1 MKTSVK
7 RATIYLDEELHK
19 ALRMKT
25 AVTSKTIS
33 ELVND
38 AVRYSLIEDEADLS
52 AYRER
57 INEPAVSYE
66 QFVKDLKKR
75 GRI

>member
-25 AVTSKTIS
+25 VVTSKTIS

-38 AVRYSLIEDEADLS
+38 AVRYSLAEDDTDLS

-66 QFVKDLKKR
+66 QFVRELKKR

>member
-25 AVTSKTIS
+25 VVTSKTIS
-33 ELVND
+33 ELVNE
-38 AVRYSLIEDEADLS
+38 AVRYSLAEDDTDLS

-66 QFVKDLKKR
+66 QFIRELKKR

>member
-1 MKTSVK
+1 
-7 RATIYLDEELHK
+7 
-19 ALRMKT
+19 MKT

-38 AVRYSLIEDEADLS
+38 AVRYSLAEDERDLS

-66 QFVKDLKKR
+66 QFVKELKER

>member
-1 MKTSVK
+1 MKISVK

-25 AVTSKTIS
+25 VVTSKTIS
-33 ELVND
+33 ELVNE
-38 AVRYSLIEDEADLS
+38 AVRYSLAEDDTDLS

-66 QFVKDLKKR
+66 QFVRELKKR

>member
-38 AVRYSLIEDEADLS
+38 AVRYSLAED
-52 AYRER
+52 
-57 INEPAVSYE
+57 
-66 QFVKDLKKR
+66 
-75 GRI
+75 

>member
-1 MKTSVK
+1 MKTSAK
-7 RATIYLDEELHK
+7 RATIYLDEELHR
-19 ALRMKT
+19 ALRMKAAT
-25 AVTSKTIS
+25 TSKTIS

-38 AVRYSLIEDEADLS
+38 AVRYSMAEDEADLS

>member
-1 MKTSVK
+1 MKTLSK
-7 RATIYLDEELHK
+7 RATIYLDEELHR
-19 ALRMKT
+19 ALRMK
-25 AVTSKTIS
+25 AAATSKTIS

-38 AVRYSLIEDEADLS
+38 AVRYSIAEDEADLS

>member
-1 MKTSVK
+1 MKASAK
-7 RATIYLDEELHK
+7 RATIYLDEELHR
-19 ALRMKT
+19 ALRLKSAT
-25 AVTSKTIS
+25 TSKSIS

-38 AVRYSLIEDEADLS
+38 AVRYSMAEDEADLS

-57 INEPAVSYE
+57 INESAVSYE
-66 QFVKDLKKR
+66 EFVKELKKS

>member
-1 MKTSVK
+1 MKNTAK
-7 RATIYLDEELHK
+7 RATIYLDEELHR
-19 ALRMKT
+19 ALRMKAAT
-25 AVTSKTIS
+25 TSKTIS

-38 AVRYSLIEDEADLS
+38 AVRYLMAEDEADLS

-57 INEPAVSYE
+57 ISEPAVSYE
-66 QFVKDLKKR
+66 EFIKDLKKR

>member
-25 AVTSKTIS
+25 VVASKTIS

-38 AVRYSLIEDEADLS
+38 AVKYSLAEDESDLS
-52 AYRER
+52 AYNER

-66 QFVKDLKKR
+66 EFVKDLKKR

>member
-38 AVRYSLIEDEADLS
+38 AVRYSLAEDESDLS
-52 AYRER
+52 AYHER
-57 INEPAVSYE
+57 INEPTVSYE
-66 QFVKDLKKR
+66 EFVKDLKKR

>member
-1 MKTSVK
+1 MKTSAK
-7 RATIYLDEELHK
+7 RATIYLDEELHR
-19 ALRMKT
+19 ALRLKAAT
-25 AVTSKTIS
+25 ASKTIS

-38 AVRYSLIEDEADLS
+38 AVRYSMAEDETDLS

-57 INEPAVSYE
+57 INEPSVSYE
-66 QFVKDLKKR
+66 EFVKELKKR

>member
-1 MKTSVK
+1 MKSSVK

-38 AVRYSLIEDEADLS
+38 AVRYSLAEDEADLS

-66 QFVKDLKKR
+66 QFVKELKKR

>member
-1 MKTSVK
+1 MKTSAK
-7 RATIYLDEELHK
+7 RATIYLDEELHR
-19 ALRMKT
+19 ALRMKAAT
-25 AVTSKTIS
+25 TSKTIS

-38 AVRYSLIEDEADLS
+38 AVRYSMAEDEADLS

-75 GRI
+75 GCI

>member
-1 MKTSVK
+1 MKTSAK
-7 RATIYLDEELHK
+7 RATIYLDEELHR
-19 ALRMKT
+19 ALRLKAAT
-25 AVTSKTIS
+25 TSKTIS

-38 AVRYSLIEDEADLS
+38 AVRYSMAEDEADLS

-66 QFVKDLKKR
+66 AFVKELKKS

>member
-38 AVRYSLIEDEADLS
+38 AVRYSLAEDEADLS

-57 INEPAVSYE
+57 INEPVVSYE
-66 QFVKDLKKR
+66 QFVKELKKR

>member
-1 MKTSVK
+1 MKAATK
-7 RATIYLDEELHK
+7 RATIYLDEELHS
-19 ALRMKT
+19 ALRLKAATT
-25 AVTSKTIS
+25 AKSIS

-38 AVRYSLIEDEADLS
+38 AVRYSMAEDEADLT

-57 INEPAVSYE
+57 VNEPAVSYE
-66 QFVKDLKKR
+66 HFVRDLKKR

>member
-1 MKTSVK
+1 MKTSAK
-7 RATIYLDEELHK
+7 RATIYLDEELHR
-19 ALRMKT
+19 ALRMKAAT
-25 AVTSKTIS
+25 TSKTIS

-38 AVRYSLIEDEADLS
+38 AVRYSIAEDEADLS

>member
-25 AVTSKTIS
+25 VVTSKTIS
-33 ELVND
+33 ELVNE
-38 AVRYSLIEDEADLS
+38 AVRYSLAEDDTDLS

-66 QFVKDLKKR
+66 QFVRELKKR

>member
-1 MKTSVK
+1 MKTSAK
-7 RATIYLDEELHK
+7 RATIYLDEELHR
-19 ALRMKT
+19 ALRMKAAT
-25 AVTSKTIS
+25 TSKTIS

-38 AVRYSLIEDEADLS
+38 AVRYSMAEDESDLS

-57 INEPAVSYE
+57 INEAAVSYE

>member
-1 MKTSVK
+1 MKTTVK

-25 AVTSKTIS
+25 AVSSKTIS

-38 AVRYSLIEDEADLS
+38 AVRYSLAEDESDLS

-66 QFVKDLKKR
+66 QFIKELKKS

>member
-25 AVTSKTIS
+25 VVTSKTIS
-33 ELVND
+33 ELVNE
-38 AVRYSLIEDEADLS
+38 AVRYSLAEDDSDLS

-57 INEPAVSYE
+57 INEPVISYE
-66 QFVKDLKKR
+66 QFVRELKKR

>member
-66 QFVKDLKKR
+66 QFVKELKAR

>member
-1 MKTSVK
+1 MKASAK
-7 RATIYLDEELHK
+7 RATIYLDEELHR
-19 ALRMKT
+19 ALRLKAAT
-25 AVTSKTIS
+25 TSKTIS

-38 AVRYSLIEDEADLS
+38 AVRYSMAEDESDLS

-57 INEPAVSYE
+57 INEPSVSYE
-66 QFVKDLKKR
+66 DFVKELKKS

>member
-1 MKTSVK
+1 MKNSAK
-7 RATIYLDEELHK
+7 RATIYLDEELHR
-19 ALRMKT
+19 ALRMKAIT
-25 AVTSKTIS
+25 TSKTIS

-38 AVRYSLIEDEADLS
+38 AVRYSMAEDEADLS
-52 AYRER
+52 AFRER

-66 QFVKDLKKR
+66 EFVKDLKKR

>member
-38 AVRYSLIEDEADLS
+38 AVRYSLAEDESDLS
-52 AYRER
+52 SYRER
-57 INEPAVSYE
+57 INEPTVSYE
-66 QFVKDLKKR
+66 EFVKELKAR

>member
-1 MKTSVK
+1 MKTLVK
-7 RATIYLDEELHK
+7 RATIYLDEELHM

-25 AVTSKTIS
+25 VVTSKTIS
-33 ELVND
+33 ELVNE
-38 AVRYSLIEDEADLS
+38 AVRYSLAEDDTDLS

-66 QFVKDLKKR
+66 QFVRELKKR

>member
-1 MKTSVK
+1 MKTSAK
-7 RATIYLDEELHK
+7 RATIYLDEELHR
-19 ALRMKT
+19 ALRMKAAT
-25 AVTSKTIS
+25 TSKTIS
-33 ELVND
+33 ELVNE
-38 AVRYSLIEDEADLS
+38 AVRYSMAEDEADLS